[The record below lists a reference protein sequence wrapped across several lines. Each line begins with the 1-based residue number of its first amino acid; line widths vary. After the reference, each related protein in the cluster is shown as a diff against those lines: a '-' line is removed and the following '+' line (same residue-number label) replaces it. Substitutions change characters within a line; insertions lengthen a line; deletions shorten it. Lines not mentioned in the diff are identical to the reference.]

1 MSNTIASRR
10 ALNRYF
16 VVHDPIDE
24 DDKIYGILIIDTKD
38 IKTNIV
44 IQFFNDEGY
53 ISLRVREVSKIEWET
68 MKAFELFPVL
78 TPYYRDPVTVKSR
91 GWYPRAGTPRDKHVS
106 TIFKV
111 RFRDY

>member
-1 MSNTIASRR
+1 MGNTISRR
-10 ALNRYF
+10 PAWNRYF
-16 VVHDPIDE
+16 VVYDPVDE

-38 IKTNIV
+38 VKTNIV

-53 ISLRVREVSKIEWET
+53 IDLGIREISKIEWET

-91 GWYPRAGTPRDKHVS
+91 GWYPRWKTPIEKHMS